1 MKLTKKVNIG
11 KEGTKSAGKEFTTHQ
26 IGKMNEFGDGM
37 IADAPLTG
45 KFAFE
50 PRIQKNISFF
60 DKKTNEQ
67 KTFNA
72 VTAVIQLA
80 NVDDFE
86 NVELNEYGS
95 APFIIPEKFIDLIE
109 ANSPVKGKGMTIT
122 LKSFEDKE
130 HKKKTVWTMDIE
142 GQTEQT
148 TLPVS
153 KGIDTTQIENFE
165 KAFVISMEKA
175 KKQDNATNFKLMWFA
190 QNHKEEYL
198 QIKEYADKR
207 VALVAEVKKDEAQ
220 ELKLDDKISSEEGS
234 IPESEVDEETG
245 NIKD

>member
-11 KEGTKSAGKEFTTHQ
+11 KEGTKSAGKEFVTYQ
-26 IGKMNEFGDGM
+26 IGKLNEFGDGM

-50 PRIQKNISFF
+50 PRIQKNISFI
-60 DKKTNEQ
+60 DKTTKEQ

-95 APFIIPEKFIDLIE
+95 ASFTIPDKFIDLIE

-130 HKKKTVWTMDIE
+130 HKKKTVWNMDIE

-148 TLPVS
+148 TLPV
-153 KGIDTTQIENFE
+153 KEEVDDAQLKNFE
-165 KAFVISMEKA
+165 TAYVKTMNSLD
-175 KKQDNATNFKLMWFA
+175 KKDSPTNFKLMWFA
-190 QNHKEEYL
+190 QNHKEEYKM
-198 QIKEYADKR
+198 IKDYADAR
-207 VALVAEVKKDEAQ
+207 VKPKVNDPSEGEAIPKTESKD
-220 ELKLDDKISSEEGS
+220 S
-234 IPESEVDEETG
+234 IPEEPIDEVTG
-245 NIKD
+245 NVED